1 MKKTDKKKAKMNVV
15 AKIIGSIVLAVGS
28 MVIMPKVI
36 DFLSEKMTP
45 DSIPKKDDDDWGP
58 EIVKKDKEQGE

>member
-1 MKKTDKKKAKMNVV
+1 
-15 AKIIGSIVLAVGS
+15 

>member
-1 MKKTDKKKAKMNVV
+1 MKKTDKQKTKLGIV
-15 AKIIGSIVLAVGS
+15 AYIIGSIVLAAGA

-45 DSIPKKDDDDWGP
+45 NSTPKKDDNDWGP

>member
-15 AKIIGSIVLAVGS
+15 ANIIGSIVLAVGA

-36 DFLSEKMTP
+36 DFLSEK
-45 DSIPKKDDDDWGP
+45 
-58 EIVKKDKEQGE
+58 EHNE